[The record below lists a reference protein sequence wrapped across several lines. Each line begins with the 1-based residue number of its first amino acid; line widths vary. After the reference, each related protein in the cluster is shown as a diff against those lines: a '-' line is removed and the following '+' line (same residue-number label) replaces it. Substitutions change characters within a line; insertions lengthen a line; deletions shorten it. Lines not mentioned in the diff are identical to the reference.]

1 MEISIIGGGIG
12 GLSLANALKS
22 MGIKFHLYE
31 RSTKFTEVGAGIGL
45 SESTLQILDK
55 IGLYNLAKSNGKFI
69 ERAILAN
76 KNLKTLRVIPTESEG
91 MCIDRTKL
99 IEILSANIS
108 EDEYTLNEELESFQR
123 KEGKMMMN
131 FSSGKK
137 VETELIIACDGINSK
152 IRGKIYPQIQKRYSG
167 QTIWRGISYLELPEN
182 FQNTYYEL
190 WGDNLRFGVSPM
202 IENRYY
208 WYAVKMAPAKERENP
223 NESRTVLKKLFKNYS
238 PKILKIIENSPK
250 IVRDDMWDLKPHNNS
265 WCQDN
270 LVFLG
275 DSIHATTPN
284 LAQGGCQAIEDAY
297 TLAKAIKKFGLSKE
311 AFKKYEE
318 VRREKTTYIVN
329 KSWQFGKSAH
339 SRIPFLVDINAFF
352 IKYLV
357 PNSFF
362 LNQYKRLTDLK
373 YLEEI

>member
-1 MEISIIGGGIG
+1 MKISIIGGGIG
-12 GLSLANALKS
+12 GLALANALKL

-31 RSTKFTEVGAGIGL
+31 RASKFTEIGAGIGL
-45 SESTLQILDK
+45 SESTLTILDK
-55 IGLYNLAKSNGKFI
+55 IGIYNLAKSNGKFV
-69 ERAILAN
+69 ERAILTN
-76 KNLKTLRVIPTESEG
+76 KNLKTVKVIPSESEG

-99 IEILSANIS
+99 IELLSSNIG

-123 KEGKMMMN
+123 KEGKMTIN
-131 FSSGKK
+131 FASGKK

-152 IRGKIYPQIQKRYSG
+152 IRRKVYPQIQKRYSG
-167 QTIWRGISYLELPEN
+167 QTIWRGISCIELPKD

-223 NESRTVLKKLFKNYS
+223 NESRVMLKELFKNYS
-238 PKILKIIENSPK
+238 PKILEIIENSPK

-265 WCQDN
+265 WYQDN

-297 TLAKAIKKFGLSKE
+297 ALAKSIKKFGLSKE
-311 AFKKYEE
+311 ALKKYEE
-318 VRREKTTYIVN
+318 VRRGKTTYIVN

-339 SRIPFLVDINAFF
+339 SRIPFLVDINEFL

-362 LNQYKRLTDLK
+362 QNQYKRLTDLT
-373 YLEEI
+373 YLEKI

>member
-1 MEISIIGGGIG
+1 MLNFS
-12 GLSLANALKS
+12 
-22 MGIKFHLYE
+22 
-31 RSTKFTEVGAGIGL
+31 R
-45 SESTLQILDK
+45 
-55 IGLYNLAKSNGKFI
+55 
-69 ERAILAN
+69 
-76 KNLKTLRVIPTESEG
+76 
-91 MCIDRTKL
+91 CDRT
-99 IEILSANIS
+99 
-108 EDEYTLNEELESFQR
+108 
-123 KEGKMMMN
+123 
-131 FSSGKK
+131 
-137 VETELIIACDGINSK
+137 
-152 IRGKIYPQIQKRYSG
+152 
-167 QTIWRGISYLELPEN
+167 
-182 FQNTYYEL
+182 
-190 WGDNLRFGVSPM
+190 
-202 IENRYY
+202 
-208 WYAVKMAPAKERENP
+208 
-223 NESRTVLKKLFKNYS
+223 
-238 PKILKIIENSPK
+238 
-250 IVRDDMWDLKPHNNS
+250 VRDDMWDLKPHNNL
-265 WCQDN
+265 WYQDN

-297 TLAKAIKKFGLSKE
+297 ALARIIEKFGVSKE